1 MNTRIFRAPLAF
13 AAVAVTATALAACGS
28 DSSSTD
34 TSTSAADSITATKD
48 DAIAKQVPAKYADQ
62 GSLSVASDAS
72 YPPMEFIK
80 EGTNEIIGADPDL
93 ATALGQVMGIK
104 LNLSNVPFDSILAG
118 IEADKYDLGMSSFT
132 DTKERE
138 QQVDF
143 VTYLTAGT
151 SFFEKADAPSGVN
164 TLADLC
170 GKKVAVQKGTTQA
183 DDAAAQSKK
192 CASAGKPKVDLLVF
206 PDQNGANNALISGRA
221 QVGMADSPVAA
232 YQVQK
237 TNGQLKLTGEDY
249 GEAPYGIAVPKDSG
263 LADPM
268 LAALKKL
275 IDGGQYEAIL
285 KKWGLENGAIDNPQI
300 NGAID

>member
-1 MNTRIFRAPLAF
+1 MRTKTFRAPLAI
-13 AAVAVTATALAACGS
+13 AAVALAATAFTACGS
-28 DSSSTD
+28 SDDSSSS
-34 TSTSAADSITATKD
+34 STSSTESITATKD
-48 DAIAKQVPAKYADQ
+48 EAIAKQVPAKYANE
-62 GSLSVASDAS
+62 GSLAVASDAS

-93 ATALGQVMGIK
+93 ATALGQVMGID
-104 LNLSNVPFDSILAG
+104 LNLENVPFDSILAG
-118 IEADKYDLGMSSFT
+118 IEAGKYDVGMSSFT

-143 VTYLTAGT
+143 ITYLTAGT
-151 SFFEKADAPSGVN
+151 SFFEKADAPSGVS

-192 CASAGKPKVDLLVF
+192 CVKDGKAKVDLLVF

-263 LADPM
+263 LAEPF

>member
-1 MNTRIFRAPLAF
+1 MRMTYFRAPLAL
-13 AAVAVTATALAACGS
+13 ATVALAATAIAACGS
-28 DSSSTD
+28 DSDSD
-34 TSTSAADSITATKD
+34 TTTADSGSITATKD
-48 DAIAKQVPAKYADQ
+48 AAIAEQVPAKYRDA

-93 ATALGQVMGIK
+93 ATALGQVMGVK
-104 LNLSNVPFDSILAG
+104 LDLSNVPFDSILAG

-151 SFFEKADAPSGVN
+151 SFFEKASAPSGVKS
-164 TLADLC
+164 LADLC

-183 DDAAAQSKK
+183 DDAEAQSKK
-192 CASAGKPKVDLLVF
+192 CVQGGKPKVDLLVF

-237 TNGQLKLTGEDY
+237 TKGELKLTGEDY

-263 LADPM
+263 LAEPI

-285 KKWGLENGAIDNPQI
+285 KKWGLENGAISDPQI

>member
-1 MNTRIFRAPLAF
+1 MRIANLRAPLAV
-13 AAVAVTATALAACGS
+13 AAVALAATAIAACGS
-28 DSSSTD
+28 DNSDSG
-34 TSTSAADSITATKD
+34 TSTSDTASITATKD
-48 DAIAKQVPAKYADQ
+48 AAIAEQVPAKYRDA

-93 ATALGQVMGIK
+93 ATALGQVMGVK
-104 LNLSNVPFDSILAG
+104 LDLSNVPFDSILAG

-151 SFFEKADAPSGVN
+151 SFFEKASAPSGVK

-183 DDAAAQSKK
+183 DDAEAQSKK
-192 CASAGKPKVDLLVF
+192 CVQGGKPKVDLLVF

-237 TNGQLKLTGEDY
+237 TKGELKLTGEDY

-263 LADPM
+263 LAEPI

-285 KKWGLENGAIDNPQI
+285 KKWGLENGAISDPQI

>member
-1 MNTRIFRAPLAF
+1 MRMTYFRAPLAL
-13 AAVAVTATALAACGS
+13 ATVALAATAIAACGS
-28 DSSSTD
+28 DDSDSGT
-34 TSTSAADSITATKD
+34 TTADSGSITATKD
-48 DAIAKQVPAKYADQ
+48 AAIAEQVPAKYRDA
-62 GSLSVASDAS
+62 GTLSVASDAS

-93 ATALGQVMGIK
+93 ATALGQVMGVK
-104 LNLSNVPFDSILAG
+104 LNLENVPFDSILAG

-151 SFFEKADAPSGVN
+151 SFFEKADAPSNVN
-164 TLADLC
+164 SLADLC

-183 DDAAAQSKK
+183 DDAEAQSEK
-192 CASAGKPKVDLLVF
+192 CAKDGDPKVDLLVF

-237 TNGQLKLTGEDY
+237 TKGELKLTGEDY

-263 LADPM
+263 LAEPI
-268 LAALKKL
+268 LAALKNL

-285 KKWGLENGAIDNPQI
+285 KKWGLENGAIDDPKI

>member
-1 MNTRIFRAPLAF
+1 MTAKTFRAPLAL
-13 AAVAVTATALAACGS
+13 AAVALAAAALAACGS
-28 DSSSTD
+28 SSSSST
-34 TSTSAADSITATKD
+34 STSSADAITATKD
-48 DAIAKQVPAKYADQ
+48 DAIAKQVPAKYADK
-62 GSLSVASDAS
+62 GSLAVASDAS

-118 IEADKYDLGMSSFT
+118 IQAGKYDAGMSSFT

-138 QQVDF
+138 QTVDF
-143 VTYLTAGT
+143 ITYLTAGT
-151 SFFEKADAPSGVN
+151 SFFEKADAPTGVSS
-164 TLADLC
+164 LADLC

-192 CASAGKPKVDLLVF
+192 CASAGKPKVDVLVF

-237 TNGQLKLTGEDY
+237 TNGQLKLTGEAY
-249 GEAPYGIAVPKDSG
+249 GEAPYGIAVPKNSG
-263 LADPM
+263 LADPI

-285 KKWGLENGAIDNPQI
+285 KKWGLEKGAISDPKI

>member
-1 MNTRIFRAPLAF
+1 MTIKNFRLPLAL
-13 AAVAVTATALAACGS
+13 AVAALVASGVAACGSSS
-28 DSSSTD
+28 DSSST
-34 TSTSAADSITATKD
+34 STSSTDSITATKD
-48 DAIAKQVPAKYADQ
+48 DGIAQQVPAKYRDA

-93 ATALGQVMGIK
+93 ATALGQVMGLELK
-104 LNLSNVPFDSILAG
+104 LSNVPFDSILAG
-118 IEADKYDLGMSSFT
+118 IEAGKYDLGMSSFT

-151 SFFEKADAPSGVN
+151 SFFEKADAPSNVK

-183 DDAAAQSKK
+183 DDAEAQSKK
-192 CASAGKPKVDLLVF
+192 CVKDGDAKVDLLVY

-237 TNGQLKLTGEDY
+237 TKGELKLTGEDY
-249 GEAPYGIAVPKDSG
+249 GEAPYGIATPKDSG
-263 LADPM
+263 LAEPI
-268 LAALKKL
+268 LAALEKL
-275 IDGGQYEAIL
+275 IEGGQYEAIL

>member
-1 MNTRIFRAPLAF
+1 MRINNFRAPLAL
-13 AAVAVTATALAACGS
+13 AAVAVAATALAACGS
-28 DSSSTD
+28 SSSSD
-34 TSTSAADSITATKD
+34 TSTSDSSSITATKD
-48 DAIAKQVPAKYADQ
+48 TAIAEQVPAKYRDA

-93 ATALGQVMGIK
+93 GTALGQVMGLDWK
-104 LNLSNVPFDSILAG
+104 FSNVPFDSILAG
-118 IEADKYDLGMSSFT
+118 IEADKYDVGMSSFT

-192 CASAGKPKVDLLVF
+192 CVKDGKAKVDLLVF

-237 TNGQLKLTGEDY
+237 TNGDLKLTGEDY
-249 GEAPYGIAVPKDSG
+249 GEAPYGIAVPKNSG
-263 LADPM
+263 LAEPI

-275 IDGGQYEAIL
+275 MDGGQYDAIL
-285 KKWGLENGAIDNPQI
+285 KKWGLSNGAISDPKI

>member
-1 MNTRIFRAPLAF
+1 MRITNFRAPLAL
-13 AAVAVTATALAACGS
+13 AAVAVAATALAACGS
-28 DSSSTD
+28 SSSSD
-34 TSTSAADSITATKD
+34 TSTSDSSSITATKD
-48 DAIAKQVPAKYADQ
+48 TAIAEQVPAKYRDA

-93 ATALGQVMGIK
+93 GTALGQVMGLDWK
-104 LNLSNVPFDSILAG
+104 FSNVPFDSILAG
-118 IEADKYDLGMSSFT
+118 IEADKYDVGMSSFT

-192 CASAGKPKVDLLVF
+192 CVKDGKAKVDLLVF

-237 TNGQLKLTGEDY
+237 TNGDLKLTGEDY
-249 GEAPYGIAVPKDSG
+249 GEAPYGIAVPQNSG
-263 LADPM
+263 LAEPI

-275 IDGGQYEAIL
+275 MDGGQYDAIL
-285 KKWGLENGAIDNPQI
+285 KKWGLSNGAISDPKI

>member
-1 MNTRIFRAPLAF
+1 MRITNFRAPLAL
-13 AAVAVTATALAACGS
+13 AAVAVAATALAACGS
-28 DSSSTD
+28 SSSSD
-34 TSTSAADSITATKD
+34 TSTSDSSSITATKD
-48 DAIAKQVPAKYADQ
+48 TAIAEQVPAKYRDA

-93 ATALGQVMGIK
+93 GTALGQVMGLDWK
-104 LNLSNVPFDSILAG
+104 FSNVPFDSILAG
-118 IEADKYDLGMSSFT
+118 IEADKYDVGMSSFT

-143 VTYLTAGT
+143 ITYLTAGT

-192 CASAGKPKVDLLVF
+192 CVKDGKAKVDLLVF

-237 TNGQLKLTGEDY
+237 TNGDLKLTGEDY
-249 GEAPYGIAVPKDSG
+249 GEAPYGIAVPQNSG
-263 LADPM
+263 LAEPI

-275 IDGGQYEAIL
+275 MDGGQYDAIL
-285 KKWGLENGAIDNPQI
+285 KKWGLSNGAISDPKI

>member
-1 MNTRIFRAPLAF
+1 MRMTNLRAPLAV
-13 AAVAVTATALAACGS
+13 AAVALAATAIAACGS
-28 DSSSTD
+28 DSGSD
-34 TSTSAADSITATKD
+34 TTTTSDAASITATKD
-48 DAIAKQVPAKYADQ
+48 TAIAEQVPAKYRDA

-93 ATALGQVMGIK
+93 GAALGQVMGLEWK
-104 LNLSNVPFDSILAG
+104 FSNVPFDSILAG
-118 IEADKYDLGMSSFT
+118 IEADKYDVGMSSFT

-151 SFFEKADAPSGVN
+151 SFFEKADAPSNVN

-183 DDAAAQSKK
+183 DDAGAQSDK
-192 CASAGKPKVDLLVF
+192 CVKDGKAKVDLLVF

-221 QVGMADSPVAA
+221 LVGMADSPVAA
-232 YQVQK
+232 YQVK
-237 TNGQLKLTGEDY
+237 ETNGQLKLTGEDY
-249 GEAPYGIAVPKDSG
+249 GEAPYGIAVPKNSG
-263 LADPM
+263 LAEPV

-285 KKWGLENGAIDNPQI
+285 KKWGLENGAISDPKI

>member
-1 MNTRIFRAPLAF
+1 MRITNFRAPLAL
-13 AAVAVTATALAACGS
+13 AAVAVAATALAACGS
-28 DSSSTD
+28 SSSSD
-34 TSTSAADSITATKD
+34 TSTSDSSSITATKD
-48 DAIAKQVPAKYADQ
+48 TAIAEQVPAKYRDA

-93 ATALGQVMGIK
+93 GTALGQVMGLDWK
-104 LNLSNVPFDSILAG
+104 FSNVPFDSILAG
-118 IEADKYDLGMSSFT
+118 IEADKYDVGMSSFT

-192 CASAGKPKVDLLVF
+192 CVKDGKAKVDLLVF

-237 TNGQLKLTGEDY
+237 TNGDLKLTGEDY
-249 GEAPYGIAVPKDSG
+249 GEAPYGIAVPKNSG
-263 LADPM
+263 LAEPI

-275 IDGGQYEAIL
+275 MDGGQYDAIL
-285 KKWGLENGAIDNPQI
+285 KKWGLSNGAISDPKI